1 MTDLRPWPPGTAT
14 GIGSMPGTD
23 SLEAARTVIGE
34 LPQLP
39 HLPELPDR
47 GAGADMI
54 GRTAALLVDLAVELV
69 PSGYRVTARAGRDH
83 RRGVEALRTDLDAL
97 EEAVDSA
104 GARLTV
110 IKLQAAGPW
119 TLAAAVELHSG
130 HKVLTDPGAVREFAA
145 SLAEGLRVHAS
156 EVSRRLGARAIVQ
169 LDEPGLPAVLVGSVP
184 TPSGYGTVPAVPE
197 SDAVELLHSVLE
209 ALPVPRIVH
218 CCAPRPPL
226 ALLRRAGADA
236 LAVDA
241 ELLAGAPRATV
252 DALGEA
258 WDSGVSVL
266 LGLVPAVEPP
276 GQPTEQP
283 AGQPATRAGG
293 PLTLAGLARPALDL
307 VDRLGFDR
315 AVLAERCLPTPSC
328 GLAGATPGWA
338 RRALTLARELA
349 QAFLDPPG

>member
-1 MTDLRPWPPGTAT
+1 
-14 GIGSMPGTD
+14 MPGTD
-23 SLEAARTVIGE
+23 ALEAARIVIGE

-39 HLPELPDR
+39 HVPELPDR

-83 RRGVEALRTDLDAL
+83 RRGVDLLRTDLDAL

-104 GARLTV
+104 GARPEV

-130 HKVLTDPGAVREFAA
+130 HKVLTDSGAVREFAA
-145 SLAEGLRVHAS
+145 SLAEGLRVHAT
-156 EVSRRLGARAIVQ
+156 EVSRRLGTRTVVQ
-169 LDEPGLPAVLVGSVP
+169 LDEPGLPAVLAGSVP
-184 TPSGYGTVPAVPE
+184 TPSGFGTVPAVPE
-197 SDAVELLHSVLE
+197 GAAVELLHSVLE

-218 CCAPRPPL
+218 CCAQRPPL
-226 ALLRRAGADA
+226 ALLRHAGADA

-241 ELLAGAPRATV
+241 ELLAGAPRATI

-266 LGLVPAVEPP
+266 LGLVPAVQPP
-276 GQPTEQP
+276 AE
-283 AGQPATRAGG
+283 AGG
-293 PLTLAGLARPALDL
+293 SPTLAELARPALDL

-315 AVLAERCLPTPSC
+315 ELLAERCLLTPSC

-338 RRALTLARELA
+338 RRALALARELG
-349 QAFLDPPG
+349 QAFLDPLDSWSSGQSR

>member
-1 MTDLRPWPPGTAT
+1 
-14 GIGSMPGTD
+14 MPGTD
-23 SLEAARTVIGE
+23 PLEAARTVIGE

-83 RRGVEALRTDLDAL
+83 RRGVDLLRTDLDAL

-104 GARLTV
+104 GARLMV

-130 HKVLTDPGAVREFAA
+130 RKVLTDPGAVREFAA

-169 LDEPGLPAVLVGSVP
+169 LDEPGLPAVLAGSVP
-184 TPSGYGTVPAVPE
+184 TPSGLGTVPAVPE
-197 SDAVELLHSVLE
+197 SEAVELLHSVLE

-226 ALLRRAGADA
+226 ALLHRAGADA

-266 LGLVPAVEPP
+266 LGLVPAVQSSGPFS
-276 GQPTEQP
+276 GQRSAQ
-283 AGQPATRAGG
+283 AGG

-307 VDRLGFDR
+307 LDRLGFDH

-338 RRALTLARELA
+338 RRALTLARELGE
-349 QAFLDPPG
+349 AFVDPPDSWSS

>member
-1 MTDLRPWPPGTAT
+1 MTDLPPWPPGTAT
-14 GIGSMPGTD
+14 AIGSMPGTD
-23 SLEAARTVIGE
+23 ALEAARTVVGE

-39 HLPELPDR
+39 HLPELPGR
-47 GAGADMI
+47 GAGADLI

-69 PSGYRVTARAGRDH
+69 PSGYRVTARPGRDH
-83 RRGVEALRTDLDAL
+83 RRGVDLLRTDLDAL

-104 GARLTV
+104 GVQPAV

-119 TLAAAVELHSG
+119 TLTSEVELRTG
-130 HKVLTDPGAVREFAA
+130 HKVLTDTGALREFAA
-145 SLAEGLRVHAS
+145 SLAEGLRSHAA
-156 EVSRRLGARAIVQ
+156 EVSRRLGVATVVQ
-169 LDEPGLPAVLVGSVP
+169 LDEPGLPAVLAGGVP

-197 SDAVELLHSVLE
+197 SDTVELLRGVLD

-241 ELLAGAPRATV
+241 ELLAGAPRSTV

-258 WDSGVSVL
+258 WDTGAMVL
-266 LGLVPAVEPP
+266 LGLVPALPP
-276 GQPTEQP
+276 AAPPSLET
-283 AGQPATRAGG
+283 
-293 PLTLAGLARPALDL
+293 LARPALNL

-315 AVLAERCLPTPSC
+315 ELLAQRCLPTPSC
-328 GLAGATPGWA
+328 GLAGATAGWA
-338 RRALTLARELA
+338 QRALILARELG
-349 QAFLDPPG
+349 QAFVDPPDSWSG

>member
-23 SLEAARTVIGE
+23 PLEAARAVIGE

-39 HLPELPDR
+39 HVPELPNR

-69 PSGYRVTARAGRDH
+69 HSGYRVTARAGRDH
-83 RRGVEALRTDLDAL
+83 RRGVDLLRTDLDAL
-97 EEAVDSA
+97 EEAVGSA
-104 GARLTV
+104 GAQPEV

-130 HKVLTDPGAVREFAA
+130 HKVLTDLGALREFTA
-145 SLAEGLRVHAS
+145 SLAEGLRVHAG

-169 LDEPGLPAVLVGSVP
+169 LDEPGLPAVLAGSVP
-184 TPSGYGTVPAVPE
+184 TPSGLGTVPAVPE
-197 SDAVELLHSVLE
+197 SAAVELLHSVLK

-226 ALLRRAGADA
+226 ALLRRAGVDA

-241 ELLAGAPRATV
+241 ELLIGAPRATV

-266 LGLVPAVEPP
+266 LGLVPAVPHS
-276 GQPTEQP
+276 GQPP
-283 AGQPATRAGG
+283 AQAGG
-293 PLTLAGLARPALDL
+293 PRTLADLARPALDL
-307 VDRLGFDR
+307 LDRLGFDR

-328 GLAGATPGWA
+328 GLAGATPAWA
-338 RRALTLARELA
+338 RRALTLARELG
-349 QAFLDPPG
+349 QAFVDPPESWSS

>member
-1 MTDLRPWPPGTAT
+1 
-14 GIGSMPGTD
+14 MPGTD
-23 SLEAARTVIGE
+23 ALEAARTVVGE

-39 HLPELPDR
+39 HLPELPGR
-47 GAGADMI
+47 GAGADLI

-69 PSGYRVTARAGRDH
+69 PFGYRVSARPGRDH
-83 RRGVEALRTDLDAL
+83 RRAVDLLRTDLDAL

-104 GARLTV
+104 GARPAV
-110 IKLQAAGPW
+110 IKVQAAGPW
-119 TLAAAVELHSG
+119 TLTAEIELRTG
-130 HKVLTDPGAVREFAA
+130 HKVLTDAGALREFAA
-145 SLAEGLRVHAS
+145 SLAEGLRAHAA
-156 EVSRRLGARAIVQ
+156 EVSRRLGVATVVQ
-169 LDEPGLPAVLVGSVP
+169 LDEPGLPAVLAGGVP

-197 SDAVELLHSVLE
+197 GDAVELLRGVLE

-241 ELLAGAPRATV
+241 GLLAGAPGSTI

-258 WDSGVSVL
+258 WDTGVSVL
-266 LGLVPAVEPP
+266 LGLVPA
-276 GQPTEQP
+276 
-283 AGQPATRAGG
+283 
-293 PLTLAGLARPALDL
+293 LAPEVPSSLEALARPALNL

-315 AVLAERCLPTPSC
+315 ELLAQRCLPTPSC

-338 RRALTLARELA
+338 RRALTLARDLG
-349 QAFLDPPG
+349 QAFLDPPDSWLG